1 MEERKYYQIDAQ
13 GKVLGRL
20 ATEIVKFLSG
30 KNKVSYTPNKDGGD
44 FVVVTNSDGVIVTG
58 NKSQDKKYYRFS
70 GYPGGIKEISFEKQ
84 LKKDSRKLIEAAVKG
99 MLPKNKLSSAMMTRL
114 LIYKNQEH
122 DHNID
127 FKI

>member
-30 KNKVSYTPNKDGGD
+30 KNKVSFMPNVDGGD
-44 FVVVTNSDGVIVTG
+44 FVVVLNSDGVIVTG
-58 NKSQDKKYYRFS
+58 NKAKDKKYYRFS

-84 LKKDSRKLIEAAVKG
+84 LAKDSRKLIEMAVKG
-99 MLPKNKLSSAMMTRL
+99 MLPKNKLSSAMLTRL
-114 LIYKNQEH
+114 LIYKDEAH
-122 DHNID
+122 EHNID

>member
-30 KNKVSYTPNKDGGD
+30 KNKVSYTPNIDGGD

-58 NKSQDKKYYRFS
+58 NKSEDKKYYRFS
-70 GYPGGIKEISFEKQ
+70 GYPGGIKEINFEKQ
-84 LKKDSRKLIEAAVKG
+84 LKKDSRKIIEAAVKG
-99 MLPKNKLSSAMMTRL
+99 MLPKNKLSRAMMTRL
-114 LIYKNQEH
+114 LIYKNEEH
-122 DHNID
+122 DNNID

>member
-1 MEERKYYQIDAQ
+1 MERKYYEINAQ

-30 KNKVSYTPNKDGGD
+30 KNKVSFAPNVDGGD
-44 FVVVTNSDGVIVTG
+44 FVVVLNSDGVIVTG
-58 NKSQDKKYYRFS
+58 NKAKDKKYYRFS

-84 LKKDSRKLIEAAVKG
+84 LIKDSRKIIEAAVKG

-114 LIYKNQEH
+114 LIYKDQEH
-122 DHNID
+122 NHTID

>member
-1 MEERKYYQIDAQ
+1 MERKYYQIDAQ

-30 KNKVSYTPNKDGGD
+30 KNKVSFMPNVDGGD

-58 NKSQDKKYYRFS
+58 NKAQDKKYYRFS

-84 LKKDSRKLIEAAVKG
+84 LAKDSRKLIEAAVKG
-99 MLPKNKLSSAMMTRL
+99 MLPKNKLSSAMLTRL
-114 LIYKNQEH
+114 LIYKNDEH
-122 DHNID
+122 SHNID